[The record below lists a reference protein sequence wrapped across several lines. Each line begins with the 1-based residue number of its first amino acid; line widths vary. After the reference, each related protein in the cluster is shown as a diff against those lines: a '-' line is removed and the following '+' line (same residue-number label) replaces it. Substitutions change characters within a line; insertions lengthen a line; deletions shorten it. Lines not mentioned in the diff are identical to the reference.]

1 MINSGKSWSNL
12 TFRDSFGIFRTS
24 RFQNCPF
31 DNWPNKFILSNHIFT
46 WGLSQLATASQKKI
60 KSGTTPLGLTEIIWH
75 IPRNAES
82 FSSLSRIFLREVH
95 QGLTNCNR
103 DGATIWGQT
112 RPIRPMVIA
121 VFSNKVLGVLGLK
134 MRQFII
140 NPNKTKNN
148 PNVVWNCLFDE
159 GSESWWIINVNWWRK
174 LIDEVN

>member
-1 MINSGKSWSNL
+1 MQFLKQYFS
-12 TFRDSFGIFRTS
+12 
-24 RFQNCPF
+24 
-31 DNWPNKFILSNHIFT
+31 T

-82 FSSLSRIFLREVH
+82 FSSLSRIFLRLVH
-95 QGLTNCNR
+95 QGLTNCSR

-112 RPIRPMVIA
+112 RPIRPMVMA
-121 VFSNKVLGVLGLK
+121 VFSNKVFGVLGLK
-134 MRQFII
+134 MRPFII

-148 PNVVWNCLFDE
+148 PNVVWNCLFEEWRKSIDH
-159 GSESWWIINVNWWRK
+159 ESWWTINVNWCRK